1 MGEKERGGGR
11 VGYRNLR
18 RFNLGKWLWRY
29 GTERELLWRRVIEAK
44 YESDWGKK
52 GGGGVDDALKVCQV
66 LVVLVFGNT

>member
-18 RFNLGKWLWRY
+18 RFNLGNWLWRY

-44 YESDWGKK
+44 YGSDWGR
-52 GGGGVDDALKVCQV
+52 GGGGDDALKVCQV
-66 LVVLVFGNT
+66 LVVLVFGNP